1 MQFGRV
7 GYVTLGTK
15 PAKLDKKAIKCVMI
29 GYSSDHPG
37 DTYRMYN
44 PLTKKVI
51 NSRNIRW
58 ADWHGSASPTANMT
72 EYNNDTVGIDDV
84 MDNHTEE
91 DDTPIVPD
99 VTSTITNDS
108 DMEAGDAIS
117 TVGTDDTS
125 KTKTSKLDRE
135 MKKLGW
141 TSETVQTEARRN
153 LTKSVNANHEEE
165 EDDNKPIEV
174 HFIYSTTLAS
184 DPGEPRHYKNA
195 ISSAES
201 GLWIKAIKEEIQNF
215 YKRDVWKKVPR
226 SVLQGKKPLGNR
238 WVFKKKAETDG
249 SVRYKAR
256 VVVKGY
262 TQIPGVDFTDSYAP
276 VATDSAMRTVFAL
289 VLYYHSDIKEQSWT
303 CEVVDVEA
311 AFLEAEVDNKTY
323 IEWPEGVQELG
334 FESSNVTQDYCIQ
347 LGKAMYGTV
356 PAALQWFN
364 KLVKSLK
371 AVGLTQ
377 SKVDPCIFY
386 LRHGGNTILVVATHV
401 DDCAVAGKPQDINDF
416 KQKIKKQFTI
426 KELGK
431 LSKHLGVWYTW
442 GSDVTGRFLESG
454 MEDFVLGMFEDFK
467 TLFSRYPKMATT
479 PALPGTCLRKNK
491 GEVILHGKY
500 RSMVGKILYFVKK
513 VSPICANACRELSQ
527 HLDSPGESHWCAVER
542 LLGFLRN
549 DPENRKLKM
558 RPPMELRV
566 QDVVDSSFADNPDTR
581 KSTSAYLGTIGG
593 GALVNWI
600 SKGQKIVTMSSTESE
615 YVSLSDGAKETTF
628 VANLLG
634 EINTVIL
641 PSMISEDNTGAIF
654 LSGNKQVGGRTK
666 HIDTRYHFIRE
677 KVENGTIIVS
687 YVNTVKNPSD
697 LLSKNVTQ
705 KIHDTHAFN
714 MRNGTLDCWNRESV
728 KM

>member
-1 MQFGRV
+1 MSWSITQ
-7 GYVTLGTK
+7 
-15 PAKLDKKAIKCVMI
+15 
-29 GYSSDHPG
+29 
-37 DTYRMYN
+37 
-44 PLTKKVI
+44 
-51 NSRNIRW
+51 
-58 ADWHGSASPTANMT
+58 
-72 EYNNDTVGIDDV
+72 
-84 MDNHTEE
+84 E
-91 DDTPIVPD
+91 DDKQVANDIITNVPD
-99 VTSTITNDS
+99 EKHTSPNDS
-108 DMEAGDAIS
+108 DLEAGGDIS
-117 TVGTDDTS
+117 IEGTDDTS
-125 KTKTSKLDRE
+125 KTKASKLARE
-135 MKKLGW
+135 LKKLGW
-141 TSETVQTEARRN
+141 TPATEQTEARRN
-153 LTKSVNANHEEE
+153 LTKIANVNHEES
-165 EDDNKPIEV
+165 EDDNKPMEV

-195 ISSAES
+195 ISSDENK
-201 GLWIKAIKEEIQNF
+201 LWIKAIKEEIGNF

-226 SVLQGKKPLGNR
+226 SVLKGKKPLGNR
-238 WVFKKKAETDG
+238 WVFKKKIETDG

-289 VLYYHSDIKEQSWT
+289 VLYYHSDIEEQSWT

-311 AFLEAEVDNKTY
+311 AFLGAEVDNETY
-323 IEWPEGVQELG
+323 IEWPKGVQELG
-334 FESSNVTQDYCIQ
+334 FESTNVTKDYFIQ

-371 AVGLTQ
+371 TVGITQ

-386 LRHGGNTILVVATHV
+386 LKHDEKTILVVTTHV

-416 KQKIKKQFTI
+416 KQKLQKQFTI

-431 LSKHLGVWYTW
+431 LNKHLGVWYTW
-442 GSDVTGRFLESG
+442 GSDITGHFLESG

-467 TLFSRYPKMATT
+467 TLFNRYPKMATT
-479 PALPGTCLRKNK
+479 PALPGACLRKNN
-491 GEVILHGKY
+491 GEVILHGEY

-513 VSPICANACRELSQ
+513 VSPICANACWELSQ
-527 HLDSPGESHWCAVER
+527 HLDSPSESHWCTVEH
-542 LLGFLRN
+542 LLSLLRN

-558 RPPMELRV
+558 RPPMELHV
-566 QDVVDSSFADNPDTR
+566 QDVVDSLFADNPDTR
-581 KSTSAYLGTIGG
+581 KSMSAYLGTIVG

-600 SKGQKIVTMSSTESE
+600 SKGQNIVTIMNIKSE
-615 YVSLSDGAKETTF
+615 YVALSDGVKETTF
-628 VANLLG
+628 IANLLG
-634 EINTVIL
+634 EIKTVIL

-654 LSGNKQVGGRTK
+654 LSGNKQVGARTK

-677 KVENGTIIVS
+677 KVENRSIIVS

-705 KIHDTHAFN
+705 KIHDMHAFN